1 MSKYMNII
9 SYKPATVLAD
19 TAEKSLYFIV
29 GRCLSGSRHYSENMC
44 FPEVVKVIDKYR
56 SVVDYFGGGTV
67 DVYRATGEK
76 IYSDVVM
83 DFDF

>member
-1 MSKYMNII
+1 MGKYVNVV
-9 SYKPATVLAD
+9 SYNPTTTLTD
-19 TAEKSLYFIV
+19 TSEPMYFIV
-29 GRCLSGSRHYSENMC
+29 GRCLNGSRHYSENMC
-44 FPEVVKVIDKYR
+44 FSKVVKNVDKYR

-67 DVYRATGEK
+67 DVYRTTGTK